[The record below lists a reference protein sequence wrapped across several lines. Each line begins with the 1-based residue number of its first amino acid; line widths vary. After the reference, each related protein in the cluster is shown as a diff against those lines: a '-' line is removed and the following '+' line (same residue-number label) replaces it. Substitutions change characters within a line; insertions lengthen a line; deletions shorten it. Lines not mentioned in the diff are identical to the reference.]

1 VLLNILFPAEEKMKM
16 RKLVFVLSLVLLAGT
31 SWWAVQ
37 AAEKSTWS
45 GTLVDAY
52 CYLQDN
58 SNVGNDHSGVKGCG
72 TDCLKNGR
80 PAGLLTDDKKFF
92 TIVAPAPALA
102 KYVGQAIRVTGEL
115 YSGAI
120 VADKL
125 EVKQAGKWVA
135 VDINIKGMM

>member
-1 VLLNILFPAEEKMKM
+1 MKCVRVLA
-16 RKLVFVLSLVLLAGT
+16 LSLLALGVSFT
-31 SWWAVQ
+31 VRAV
-37 AAEKSTWS
+37 EKSTWS

-58 SNVGNDHSGVKGCG
+58 SNVSNDHSGMSGCG

-80 PAGLLTDDKKFF
+80 PAGLLTEDKKFF

-102 KYVGQAIRVTGEL
+102 KYVGQPIRVSGEL
-115 YSGAI
+115 YGSAI
-120 VADKL
+120 VADKV

>member
-1 VLLNILFPAEEKMKM
+1 MT
-16 RKLVFVLSLVLLAGT
+16 KLVYVLSLFLLAGV
-31 SWWAVQ
+31 SWLTVQ

-102 KYVGQAIRVTGEL
+102 KYVGQPIRVTGEL

-125 EVKQAGKWVA
+125 EVKQGGKWVA

>member
-1 VLLNILFPAEEKMKM
+1 MK
-16 RKLVFVLSLVLLAGT
+16 KLVSVLSLFLLAGA
-31 SWWAVQ
+31 SWLTVQ

-58 SNVGNDHSGVKGCG
+58 SNVGNDHSGVKDCG

-102 KYVGQAIRVTGEL
+102 KYVGQPIRVTGEL

-125 EVKQAGKWVA
+125 EVKQGGKWVA

>member
-1 VLLNILFPAEEKMKM
+1 MMKVVGF
-16 RKLVFVLSLVLLAGT
+16 LTLCLLALGFLLT
-31 SWWAVQ
+31 VR

-58 SNVGNDHSGVKGCG
+58 SNVGNDHSGMKGCG
-72 TDCLKNGR
+72 TECLKNGR
-80 PAGLLTDDKKFF
+80 PAGLLTEDKKFF

-102 KYVGQAIRVTGEL
+102 KYVGQPIRVTGEL
-115 YSGAI
+115 YGSAI
-120 VADKL
+120 VADKV
-125 EVKQAGKWVA
+125 EVKQGGKWVA